1 MTALL
6 LALSLAAPSQTTLR
20 LERDPVKWPQ
30 PDVYLVRGENYKE
43 RWVTI
48 SVWNADG
55 SPFTGPANGL
65 DNGWGPWSPAR
76 TNALNKPFSGFVPG
90 TYRVDVRRG
99 LQDNRTDGTLIQSG
113 SFTLP

>member
-6 LALSLAAPSQTTLR
+6 LTLALTAPAQTLS
-20 LERDPVKWPQ
+20 LERDEVKWPQ
-30 PDVYLVRGENYKE
+30 PDVYLVRGDGYRE

-48 SVWNADG
+48 SLWNADG

-65 DNGWGPWSPAR
+65 DNGWGPWSPGR
-76 TNALNKPFSGFVPG
+76 TNTLNKPFSGFVPG

-99 LQDNRTDGTLIQSG
+99 YNDTRTGGALITSGTFAI
-113 SFTLP
+113 P